1 MHGRKPLIGRSM
13 KTTFIAGPCVI
24 ESQELLYTVAEKL
37 VEINQK
43 LEVDIIFKASFDKAN
58 RTSISSFRGP
68 GLERGLKMLA
78 NVKSK
83 YGLKLLTDIHES
95 YQAEAVGQVVDVLQI
110 PAFLCRQTDLL
121 VAAAKTGKVVNIKK
135 AQFLS
140 GPDMKYPV
148 EKAKEAGAAEVWL
161 TERGNTF
168 GYNNLVVDF
177 RNIPDMKEIVPTVIM
192 DCTHSVQRPGA
203 MGGKTGGDRR
213 FVPSMALAAKAFGAT
228 GYFFEVH
235 PNPDKGLSDG
245 PNMLELDK
253 LESLIANLI

>member
-68 GLERGLKMLA
+68 GLERGLEMLA

-213 FVPSMALAAKAFGAT
+213 FVPPMALAAKAFGAT

>member
-1 MHGRKPLIGRSM
+1 M

-68 GLERGLKMLA
+68 GLERGLEMLA

-148 EKAKEAGAAEVWL
+148 EKANEAGAAEVWL